1 MGIPLK
7 NKFYKCMF
15 HSPIE
20 ALSKDAISSGMV
32 PSSPAEQIMV
42 CLFRIQIIS
51 NVSAHATG
59 SLSGP
64 FSVHI
69 LFTFCKFHER
79 FMQIGSFTN
88 FLYKYICRSC
98 LLALPK
104 IDVRLHLM
112 IDTPN
117 VFINNHRERFMRK
130 PCYTLEMLHQLCWMS
145 EAHLKCWGKTY
156 QRSGGIWLTSPS
168 LLSVYENMNNF

>member
-1 MGIPLK
+1 MIHCTYVIISACFRQHLDLSSSSPAKLCIVSKCSNLPRIMGTPSK
-7 NKFYKCMF
+7 NEFKCMF

-32 PSSPAEQIMV
+32 PSSPTEQIMV

-51 NVSAHATG
+51 NVSAHANG
-59 SLSGP
+59 SLRVP
-64 FSVHI
+64 FSVHF

-79 FMQIGSFTN
+79 LMQICSFTN

-104 IDVRLHLM
+104 IDVRLHLTT
-112 IDTPN
+112 DTPN
-117 VFINNHRERFMRK
+117 EFINNHRERFMRK
-130 PCYTLEMLHQLCWMS
+130 PVIH
-145 EAHLKCWGKTY
+145 
-156 QRSGGIWLTSPS
+156 
-168 LLSVYENMNNF
+168 